1 MNREELIR
9 QVVEQVQRQQQK
21 PQPNALLI
29 GRAPDTDLGWN
40 YVSAPPYEAVMI
52 GSLSAGG
59 LLRFP
64 DGPCADALL
73 SGVPV
78 LLWEEGLEYR
88 RYAHTANRVLWSR
101 LLSAERQLKQLG
113 VRFLGSSGSRLLTAE
128 EVRRRMRDGLPI
140 QGRLTPLAKD
150 ILEGRA

>member
-1 MNREELIR
+1 
-9 QVVEQVQRQQQK
+9 
-21 PQPNALLI
+21 
-29 GRAPDTDLGWN
+29 
-40 YVSAPPYEAVMI
+40 MI

-64 DGPCADALL
+64 DSPCADALL

-128 EVRRRMRDGLPI
+128 EYAGECGTVCRFKAG
-140 QGRLTPLAKD
+140 
-150 ILEGRA
+150 